1 MKKKLTQKE
10 SAELFKVFSEEIR
23 LKLIQ
28 SLFEKEKCVSDL
40 VRDTGFSQSLTS
52 HHLKILK
59 VAGLVNSWRD
69 KHKIYYSLCPDIIK
83 NITESQ
89 RGTLDLGC
97 CEITFKG

>member
-1 MKKKLTQKE
+1 MKKRFTQKE

-28 SLFEKEKCVSDL
+28 SLIEKEKCVSELVKDL
-40 VRDTGFSQSLTS
+40 GLPQSLTS

-69 KHKIYYSLCPDIIK
+69 KHKIYYSLRPDIIK
-83 NITESQ
+83 NITKSQ

-97 CEITFKG
+97 CEIMFKG